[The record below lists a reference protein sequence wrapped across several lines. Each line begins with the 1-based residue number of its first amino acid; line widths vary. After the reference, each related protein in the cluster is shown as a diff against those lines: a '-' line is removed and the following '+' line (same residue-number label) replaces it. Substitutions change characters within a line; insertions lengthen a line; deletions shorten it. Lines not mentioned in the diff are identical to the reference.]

1 MEQLLNNLTSLLLYS
16 NLAFHVRHFNAKTHA
31 VHVVLQEAYE
41 LCDSFADE
49 VGEQYLAMY
58 PGSKVSPNYYPA
70 PGILRALSAQAD
82 VEALETLILHVV
94 ECRELLVHG
103 GASEAI
109 INIIEA
115 RMSDLNKVLY
125 RLRLAYGDL

>member
-31 VHVVLQEAYE
+31 VHAVLQEAYE
-41 LCDSFADE
+41 LCDAFADE

-58 PGSKVSPNYYPA
+58 PGSQVTPSYYPA
-70 PGILRALSAQAD
+70 PGILRSLMGQAD
-82 VEALETLILHVV
+82 IEALEVLILHVV
-94 ECRELLVHG
+94 ESRELLAHN

-125 RLRLAYGDL
+125 RLRLAYGAL